1 MATKL
6 KPAPAANDQQEEQT
20 NETQFVSGM
29 FLWPVHKNAPKFVK
43 LDISFRAE
51 AFVEFLNANVD
62 EKGYVRVTVKE
73 SKEGKIYAVLNN
85 YEPSMEQL
93 TKK

>member
-6 KPAPAANDQQEEQT
+6 KPAPAAEEQQEEQ
-20 NETQFVSGM
+20 VSKLVDGM

-51 AFVEFLNANVD
+51 QFIEYLKDNVD
-62 EKGYVRVTVKE
+62 DKGYVRVTVKE

-93 TKK
+93 SKK